1 MNHAEDLE
9 HELAEMHTLRDV
21 MRLAVSFFS
30 AAKLHYGHGTDNAWD
45 EARWL
50 TLGAEYTYT
59 NRDSNQN
66 NFDYRKNLL
75 LFSAKVA
82 L

>member
-1 MNHAEDLE
+1 MQ
-9 HELAEMHTLRDV
+9 
-21 MRLAVSFFS
+21 
-30 AAKLHYGHGTDNAWD
+30 
-45 EARWL
+45 RWL

-59 NRDSNQN
+59 NRDSNQD
-66 NFDYRKNLL
+66 NFDYKKNLL